1 MFNQSRNQ
9 KNTSHFTLKYH
20 FFSKVL
26 KGLWI
31 LNLIFTVNFPRGC
44 LRLLVTFFG
53 LVSPL
58 VVIPV
63 CSLFYLR

>member
-20 FFSKVL
+20 FCSKVL

-31 LNLIFTVNFPRGC
+31 LNLIFTVNGFEFVKPPQKTVWHH
-44 LRLLVTFFG
+44 LIKLNSHLH
-53 LVSPL
+53 
-58 VVIPV
+58 
-63 CSLFYLR
+63 